1 MKLKKFLYGNKYQ
14 THGIYIFFNFFFL
27 PVTNFLHSTLFLFCI
42 ECVVESIEKKA
53 KKFLSGK
60 KYIGKV
66 QGTDVSSRVEKV
78 DAGSGDHQ
86 EDAKKKK
93 GKTQTQ
99 DARRKMQTQSKRV
112 LISLY
117 VLISYQLWLYIW
129 PPLHSYTHTLTVSN
143 SYSPAP
149 SLSYWSFFFQNLHPH
164 HDLPRKDGRS
174 SEYLEQERRYYK
186 SYSSSSLLYHLFF
199 WLVFYSVL
207 FFLFK
212 TSWDFTKCR
221 MKLKKFLMEI
231 NIKLMVFFFFFPSCY

>member
-1 MKLKKFLYGNKYQ
+1 MLVWEIIKKMQRRK
-14 THGIYIFFNFFFL
+14 
-27 PVTNFLHSTLFLFCI
+27 
-42 ECVVESIEKKA
+42 
-53 KKFLSGK
+53 
-60 KYIGKV
+60 
-66 QGTDVSSRVEKV
+66 RVRRRRK
-78 DAGSGDHQ
+78 
-86 EDAKKKK
+86 
-93 GKTQTQ
+93 TQ

-186 SYSSSSLLYHLFF
+186 SYSSSSLLYH
-199 WLVFYSVL
+199 
-207 FFLFK
+207 
-212 TSWDFTKCR
+212 
-221 MKLKKFLMEI
+221 
-231 NIKLMVFFFFFPSCY
+231 FFFFFVIGFLLSFVFSF

>member
-42 ECVVESIEKKA
+42 ECVVESIEKKV

-99 DARRKMQTQSKRV
+99 DARRKTQDADAIQTRTYFSLRPYFISALALYMASTT
-112 LISLY
+112 LIHS
-117 VLISYQLWLYIW
+117 
-129 PPLHSYTHTLTVSN
+129 HSY
-143 SYSPAP
+143 
-149 SLSYWSFFFQNLHPH
+149 SL
-164 HDLPRKDGRS
+164 
-174 SEYLEQERRYYK
+174 
-186 SYSSSSLLYHLFF
+186 
-199 WLVFYSVL
+199 
-207 FFLFK
+207 
-212 TSWDFTKCR
+212 
-221 MKLKKFLMEI
+221 
-231 NIKLMVFFFFFPSCY
+231 